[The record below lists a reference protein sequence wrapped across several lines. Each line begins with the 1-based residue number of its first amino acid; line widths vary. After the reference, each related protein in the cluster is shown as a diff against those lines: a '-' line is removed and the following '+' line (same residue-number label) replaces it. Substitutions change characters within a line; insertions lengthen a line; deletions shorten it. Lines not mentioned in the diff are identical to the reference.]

1 MRWPIAFGGKLAENF
16 ARTTPELP
24 WELDEKVRIGQIQL
38 EFGLIKNLP
47 GDLAPDGSGAVGLA
61 IWSA

>member
-24 WELDEKVRIGQIQL
+24 WELDEMIRQVR
-38 EFGLIKNLP
+38 K
-47 GDLAPDGSGAVGLA
+47 A
-61 IWSA
+61 I